1 MNFYTERLLL
11 RPFKNT
17 DAASLFDYAS
27 DERVGPIAGWPAHT
41 SVENSQEIIKTVL
54 SDSLTYAICLKESPE
69 VVIGS
74 IGIMLHT
81 QEKRFLFMGKKDAEV
96 GYWLGVP
103 FWGQG
108 IIPEAFTEIMRY
120 AFEELK
126 VEAIWCGYFDE
137 NEQSKKVQEKAGLR
151 YVRTEMD
158 IEVPLLNLKRTEHF
172 SRITKEEWENISL

>member
-1 MNFYTERLLL
+1 M
-11 RPFKNT
+11 
-17 DAASLFDYAS
+17 
-27 DERVGPIAGWPAHT
+27 
-41 SVENSQEIIKTVL
+41 
-54 SDSLTYAICLKESPE
+54 
-69 VVIGS
+69 
-74 IGIMLHT
+74 
-81 QEKRFLFMGKKDAEV
+81 
-96 GYWLGVP
+96 
-103 FWGQG
+103 
-108 IIPEAFTEIMRY
+108 PEAFTEIMRY